1 VQLARAHADQG
12 ERRLLERLLLDLEA
26 VVPAARTPEPDVGRQ
41 QELLPRMGTD
51 RVAEAR
57 VVVAALEAVT
67 AGVLVVRPA
76 DREIAGR
83 VQVFVDDRA
92 VPNCW
97 AYDAEAAGGERLQEV
112 LEGLGL
118 DYACLDVGQAV
129 LSSADVGNR
138 GKSLHRNRRVA

>member
-1 VQLARAHADQG
+1 
-12 ERRLLERLLLDLEA
+12 
-26 VVPAARTPEPDVGRQ
+26 
-41 QELLPRMGTD
+41 MGTD

-57 VVVAALEAVT
+57 LVVAALEAV
-67 AGVLVVRPA
+67 APGVLVVRPA

-83 VQVFVDDRA
+83 VEVFVDDRA
-92 VPNCW
+92 VPNRR

-129 LSSADVGNR
+129 LSSADVRNR
-138 GKSLHRNRRVA
+138 GKSLHRTRRVARPRITRSALRTRGVAARLRRWS